1 MTFSLPSRT
10 LIFWVKLQV
19 IAIVTGRWSS
29 IKNILHILNFYIESY
44 RYINESWFAIPF
56 LSGGSQLLP
65 SFSPELMTFFGLELM
80 ASKLSM
86 EKKTMSIPPTW
97 KFCFIANVV
106 ELRLELWSMLLCEF
120 NLIQKW
126 RRWEKVANHIKRKP
140 NSEFPGPAFAT
151 RKAAGG
157 SRRQWKR

>member
-1 MTFSLPSRT
+1 MSLDS
-10 LIFWVKLQV
+10 Q
-19 IAIVTGRWSS
+19 S
-29 IKNILHILNFYIESY
+29 
-44 RYINESWFAIPF
+44 
-56 LSGGSQLLP
+56 LSLVADPKLLP

-126 RRWEKVANHIKRKP
+126 RR
-140 NSEFPGPAFAT
+140 
-151 RKAAGG
+151 
-157 SRRQWKR
+157 